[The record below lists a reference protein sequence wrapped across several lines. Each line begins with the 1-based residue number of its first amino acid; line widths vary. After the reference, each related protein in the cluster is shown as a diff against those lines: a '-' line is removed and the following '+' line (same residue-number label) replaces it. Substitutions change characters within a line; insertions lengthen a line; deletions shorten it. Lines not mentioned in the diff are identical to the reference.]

1 MEASALRFH
10 LEAERDDSTTR
21 SEGLPHSARSQK
33 GEHGTTPRPP
43 AGAHCDV
50 FGLRLASSSP
60 LATREKP
67 LASSKIEFAF
77 ELSSA
82 RSASV
87 PGGPGF
93 VQQQRSGVL
102 SATIRR
108 QHELERSFR
117 YPTASS
123 SRPRAP
129 RAPTFGACR
138 RQTVWMLKRS
148 RSSRDASRV
157 MATSGAAPTASAS
170 RRAFFGNVQP

>member
-87 PGGPGF
+87 PGGPGI
-93 VQQQRSGVL
+93 VQQQAERCAFRND
-102 SATIRR
+102 SA
-108 QHELERSFR
+108 
-117 YPTASS
+117 PA
-123 SRPRAP
+123 
-129 RAPTFGACR
+129 
-138 RQTVWMLKRS
+138 
-148 RSSRDASRV
+148 
-157 MATSGAAPTASAS
+157 
-170 RRAFFGNVQP
+170 